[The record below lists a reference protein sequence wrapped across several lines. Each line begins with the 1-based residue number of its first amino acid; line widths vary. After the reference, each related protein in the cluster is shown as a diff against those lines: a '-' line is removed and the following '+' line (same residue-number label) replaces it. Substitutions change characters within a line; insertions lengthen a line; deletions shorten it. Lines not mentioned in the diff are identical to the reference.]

1 MKSRIGTRDHLVA
14 AMCAQSAVGRRE
26 RRQRCKVPTMQT
38 SNALNPQSPQA
49 RAIYDLAIPSTI
61 IFALIFVIVTGAIIY
76 AIFRFRGRAGE
87 VDPKQIP
94 GNRSV
99 EIAWTIIP
107 FLIVILLLAMTIS
120 AMNRADPPPAPS
132 PDLVVTGHQFWW
144 QADYPRSGVITANEI
159 HIPTGKP
166 LSVRLESK
174 DVLHEFWVPE
184 LTRKMSNVP
193 GQPNHIWLQ
202 ADKPGTYIGQCS
214 EFCGTQ
220 HAWMRILVVADEP
233 SKFEEWQRAQLQ
245 PGQAPTSDATAK
257 GLALFQTSTCINCH
271 AIRGVAGADLRV
283 APDLTHVG
291 SRRQLAAGIIEN
303 TPTNMRLWLK
313 SPQHIKPG
321 ALMPDFN
328 FTDEQLDQLA
338 AYLSTLQ

>member
-1 MKSRIGTRDHLVA
+1 
-14 AMCAQSAVGRRE
+14 
-26 RRQRCKVPTMQT
+26 
-38 SNALNPQSPQA
+38 
-49 RAIYDLAIPSTI
+49 
-61 IFALIFVIVTGAIIY
+61 
-76 AIFRFRGRAGE
+76 
-87 VDPKQIP
+87 
-94 GNRSV
+94 
-99 EIAWTIIP
+99 
-107 FLIVILLLAMTIS
+107 
-120 AMNRADPPPAPS
+120 MNRADPPPAPS

-144 QADYPRSGVITANEI
+144 QVDYPGSGVITANEI
-159 HIPTGKP
+159 HIPTRKP

-220 HAWMRILVVADEP
+220 HAWMRILVVAEEP
-233 SKFEEWQRAQLQ
+233 AKFEEWQRAQLQ
-245 PGQAPTSDATAK
+245 PGQAPRSDATAK

-291 SRRQLAAGIIEN
+291 TRRQLAAGVIEN
-303 TPTNMRLWLK
+303 TPANMRLWLK

-328 FTDEQLDQLA
+328 FTDEQLDQLS

>member
-1 MKSRIGTRDHLVA
+1 LGIVSCV
-14 AMCAQSAVGRRE
+14 V
-26 RRQRCKVPTMQT
+26 
-38 SNALNPQSPQA
+38 
-49 RAIYDLAIPSTI
+49 
-61 IFALIFVIVTGAIIY
+61 FALIFVIVTGAITFS
-76 AIFRFRGRAGE
+76 IFRFRTRAGE
-87 VDPKQIP
+87 PDPTQIH
-94 GNRSV
+94 GNRKV

-107 FLIVILLLAMTIS
+107 FLIVIFLFVITLG

-132 PDLVVTGHQFWW
+132 PDLVITGHQFWW
-144 QADYPRSGVITANEI
+144 QVDYPGSGVITANEI
-159 HIPTGKP
+159 HIPAGKP
-166 LSVRLESK
+166 LSVQLESA
-174 DVLHEFWVPE
+174 DVLHEFWVPK

-233 SKFEEWQRAQLQ
+233 AQFEEWQRAQLQ
-245 PGQAPTSDATAK
+245 PAQAATTDVTAK
-257 GLALFQTSTCINCH
+257 GLAVFQTSTCINCH

-291 SRRQLAAGIIEN
+291 SRKQLASGMIDN
-303 TPTNMRLWLK
+303 TPANMRLWLK

-321 ALMPDFN
+321 ALMPDFSL
-328 FTDEQLDQLA
+328 TDEQLDQLA
-338 AYLSTLQ
+338 TYLSTLR

>member
-1 MKSRIGTRDHLVA
+1 MY
-14 AMCAQSAVGRRE
+14 
-26 RRQRCKVPTMQT
+26 T
-38 SNALNPQSPQA
+38 SNALDPQSPLA
-49 RAIYDLAIPSTI
+49 RAIYDLGIVSGI
-61 IFALIFVIVTGAIIY
+61 VFALIFVIVTSAITFS
-76 AIFRFRGRAGE
+76 IFRFRTRAGE
-87 VDPKQIP
+87 PDPKQIL
-94 GNRSV
+94 GNRKV
-99 EIAWTIIP
+99 EIAWTVIP
-107 FLIVILLLAMTIS
+107 FLIVIFLFVITLG

-132 PDLVVTGHQFWW
+132 PDLVITGHQFWW
-144 QADYPRSGVITANEI
+144 QVDYPGSGVITANEI
-159 HIPTGKP
+159 HIPAGKP

-174 DVLHEFWVPE
+174 DVLHEFWVPK

-233 SKFEEWQRAQLQ
+233 AQFEEWQRAQLQ
-245 PGQAPTSDATAK
+245 PAQAATTDVTAK
-257 GLALFQTSTCINCH
+257 GLAVFQTSTCINCH

-291 SRRQLAAGIIEN
+291 SRKQLASGMIDN
-303 TPTNMRLWLK
+303 TPANMRLWLK

-321 ALMPDFN
+321 ALMPDFSL
-328 FTDEQLDQLA
+328 TDEQLDQLST
-338 AYLSTLQ
+338 YLSTLK

>member
-1 MKSRIGTRDHLVA
+1 MPS
-14 AMCAQSAVGRRE
+14 
-26 RRQRCKVPTMQT
+26 
-38 SNALNPQSPQA
+38 SNALDPQSPLA
-49 RAIYDLAIPSTI
+49 RAIYDLGIVSSVV
-61 IFALIFVIVTGAIIY
+61 FALIFVIVTGAITFS
-76 AIFRFRGRAGE
+76 IFRFRTRPGE
-87 VDPKQIP
+87 PDPTQIL
-94 GNRSV
+94 GNRKV

-107 FLIVILLLAMTIS
+107 FLIVIFLFFITLG

-132 PDLVVTGHQFWW
+132 ADLVITGHQFWW
-144 QADYPRSGVITANEI
+144 QVDYPGSGVITANEI

-166 LSVRLESK
+166 LSVRLESA
-174 DVLHEFWVPE
+174 DVLHEFWVPK

-202 ADKPGTYIGQCS
+202 ADKPGSYIGQCS

-233 SKFEEWQRAQLQ
+233 AQFEEWQRAQLQ
-245 PGQAPTSDATAK
+245 PAQAATTDVLTK
-257 GLALFQTSTCINCH
+257 GLAVFQASTCINCH

-291 SRRQLAAGIIEN
+291 SRKQLASGMIDN
-303 TPTNMRLWLK
+303 TPANMRLWLK

-321 ALMPDFN
+321 ALMPDFSL
-328 FTDEQLDQLA
+328 TDEQLDQLA
-338 AYLSTLQ
+338 AYLSTLR